1 MINHKATIS
10 ALADELQSIVGYSFS
25 QIYTQSQGLLIIEIT
40 DGKSVLFLE
49 FSTNSPY
56 DRLLLRNRHNR
67 AKANT
72 KDLFGVLVGETITN
86 INQVNEDRI
95 LVISTQT
102 HNLYFVMFG
111 HNKSDLLVTT
121 KKNKIIHSLNN
132 LDIVG
137 TKISI
142 DTNEQ
147 KDISDFD
154 GDTFFS
160 DALKKCKYYFGKYY
174 TESYLANNGLT
185 KKTLVKDINID
196 AQTENVERYYYQL
209 ARAKESYV
217 YKLSDDKYLLSL
229 IELDG
234 YELHKKCDSI
244 SEGIRTKFV
253 REVSKKRITE
263 LKKKSL
269 GKLVKLIKKDE
280 TAIQRIKKLEDG
292 ESKSEELRHFAEMLI
307 SQPNPKI
314 KSGKEIELVDWE
326 GNILKIALD
335 EKLSLIDNA
344 QKYFK
349 KSSNV
354 LKERTIAKAKLPE
367 LELQLVDKM
376 QLQATIESTDDVK
389 RLEEILVD
397 NRKILG
403 DIVERKG
410 PEIREEKFKKYELS
424 ENFVL
429 YVGKNAKNNDELTM
443 KFAKPNDI
451 WLHARGVGGSHCVI
465 RVDGREPSKGII
477 KEAAAIAA
485 FYSKAKTSHLAPVAY
500 TQKKYVSKPKGA
512 NPGAVVLRREEVVL
526 VEPYKPE

>member
-25 QIYTQSQGLLIIEIT
+25 QIYTQDKGLLILEIT
-40 DGKSVLFLE
+40 DGKSVLYLE

-95 LVISTQT
+95 LVISTPI
-102 HNLYFVMFG
+102 HNLYFVLFG

-132 LDIVG
+132 LDEIG
-137 TKISI
+137 SQISI

-147 KDISDFD
+147 KTISDFD

-174 TESYLANNGLT
+174 TDKYLELNNLS
-185 KKTLVKDINID
+185 KKTLLKDINLQEQEEKVD
-196 AQTENVERYYYQL
+196 RYYYQL

-217 YKLSDDKYLLSL
+217 YKLSEEKYLLSL
-229 IELDG
+229 IELNG
-234 YELHKKCDSI
+234 YELHKKCENI

-253 REVSKKRITE
+253 REVSKTRITE

-269 GKLVKLIKKDE
+269 GKLEKLISKDE
-280 TAIQRIKKLEDG
+280 TAIKRINNLEDG
-292 ESKSEELRHFAEMLI
+292 EVKSDELRHYAELLI

-314 KSGKEIELVDWE
+314 KSGKEIELTDWE
-326 GNILKIALD
+326 GASIKIPLD
-335 EKLSLIDNA
+335 EKLSLLDNA

-354 LKERTIAKAKLPE
+354 LKERTIAKAKLPD
-367 LELQLVDKM
+367 LELRLAEKKQLLASIA
-376 QLQATIESTDDVK
+376 QSDDVK
-389 RLEEILVD
+389 IIEEILVE

-403 DIVERKG
+403 DIVEHKG

-500 TQKKYVSKPKGA
+500 TQKKYVTKPKGA

>member
-10 ALADELQSIVGYSFS
+10 ALTDELQSIVGYKFS
-25 QIYTQSQGLLIIEIT
+25 QLYTQDKGLLIIEIT
-40 DGKSVLFLE
+40 DGKSVLYLE

-86 INQVNEDRI
+86 INQVNEDRL
-95 LVISTQT
+95 LVISTQM
-102 HNLYFVMFG
+102 HNLYFVLFG

-121 KKNKIIHSLNN
+121 KKDKIIHSLNN
-132 LDIVG
+132 LDEIG

-142 DTNEQ
+142 ETNEQ
-147 KDISDFD
+147 KSISDFD
-154 GDTFFS
+154 GETFLS

-174 TESYLANNGLT
+174 TENYLDKLGFN
-185 KKTLVKDINID
+185 KKTLLKDINLDEQEENID
-196 AQTENVERYYYQL
+196 RYYYHL

-217 YKLSDDKYLLSL
+217 YKLSEEKYLLSL
-229 IELDG
+229 IELEG
-234 YELHKKCDSI
+234 YELYKKCDNI
-244 SEGIRTKFV
+244 SGGILTKFI

-269 GKLVKLIKKDE
+269 GKLEKLIKKDSS
-280 TAIQRIKKLEDG
+280 AIQRINNLEDG
-292 ESKSEELRHFAEMLI
+292 EEKSEELRHFAELLI

-314 KSGKEIELVDWE
+314 KSGKEIELTDWDGE
-326 GNILKIALD
+326 TIKIPLD
-335 EKLSLIDNA
+335 EKINLLDNA

-367 LELQLVDKM
+367 LEL
-376 QLQATIESTDDVK
+376 
-389 RLEEILVD
+389 RLEEKRSLLNIIEKSEDAKKLEEIIVE

-500 TQKKYVSKPKGA
+500 THKKYVTKPKGA
-512 NPGAVVLRREEVVL
+512 NPGAVVVRREEVVL

>member
-10 ALADELQSIVGYSFS
+10 ALTDELQSIVGYKFS
-25 QIYTQSQGLLIIEIT
+25 QLYKQDKGLLIIEIT
-40 DGKSVLFLE
+40 DGKSDLYLE

-86 INQVNEDRI
+86 INHVNEDRI

-102 HNLYFVMFG
+102 HNLYFVLFG

-132 LDIVG
+132 LDEIG

-147 KDISDFD
+147 KSISDFD
-154 GDTFFS
+154 SETFLS
-160 DALKKCKYYFGKYY
+160 DALKKCKYYLGKYY
-174 TESYLANNGLT
+174 TENYLDKYGYS
-185 KKTLVKDINID
+185 KKTLLKEVNIEELE
-196 AQTENVERYYYQL
+196 ENVDRYYYQL

-217 YKLSDDKYLLSL
+217 YKLSEEKYLLSL
-229 IELDG
+229 IELSG
-234 YELHKKCDSI
+234 YELYKKCDDI
-244 SEGIRTKFV
+244 SGGILTKFIC
-253 REVSKKRITE
+253 EVSKTRITE

-269 GKLVKLIKKDE
+269 GKLVKLISKDE
-280 TAIQRIKKLEDG
+280 NAILRINNLEGG
-292 ESKSEELRHFAEMLI
+292 EEKSEELRHYAELLI

-314 KSGKEIELVDWE
+314 KSGKEIELLDWDGE
-326 GNILKIALD
+326 SIRIPLD
-335 EKLSLIDNA
+335 EKISLLDNA

-367 LELQLVDKM
+367 LELRLAEKRS
-376 QLQATIESTDDVK
+376 LLTTIEESEDAK
-389 RLEEILVD
+389 KLEEIIVE

-410 PEIREEKFKKYELS
+410 PEIREEKFKRYDLS

-500 TQKKYVSKPKGA
+500 THKKYVTKPKGA
-512 NPGAVVLRREEVVL
+512 NPGAVVVRREEVVL

>member
-10 ALADELQSIVGYSFS
+10 ALADELQSIVGYKFS
-25 QIYTQSQGLLIIEIT
+25 QIYTQSLGLLIIEIT
-40 DGKSVLFLE
+40 DGNSVLFLE

-56 DRLLLRNRHNR
+56 DRLLLRNKHNR

-72 KDLFGVLVGETITN
+72 KDLFGVLVGESITN
-86 INQVNEDRI
+86 ICQVNEDRI
-95 LVISTQT
+95 IVISTQN
-102 HNLYFVMFG
+102 HNLYFVLFG
-111 HNKSDLLVTT
+111 HNKSNLLITT
-121 KKNKIIHSLNN
+121 KKDKIIHSLNN
-132 LDIVG
+132 FDEIG
-137 TKISI
+137 TRISI

-147 KDISDFD
+147 KSISDFD
-154 GDTFFS
+154 ESTFFS
-160 DALKKCKYYFGKYY
+160 DALKKCKYYLGKYY
-174 TESYLANNGLT
+174 TENYLQKNSID
-185 KKTLVKDINID
+185 KKTLLKDIDISEQEEKID
-196 AQTENVERYYYQL
+196 KYYYNI
-209 ARAKESYV
+209 ARSKESFV
-217 YKLSDDKYLLSL
+217 YKISDEKYVLSL

-234 YELHKKCDSI
+234 YELHKKCESI

-263 LKKKSL
+263 LKKKSIS
-269 GKLVKLIKKDE
+269 KLEKLIKKDE
-280 TAIQRIKKLEDG
+280 TAIERINRLEDG
-292 ESKSEELRHFAEMLI
+292 EKKSDELRHYAELLI

-314 KSGKEIELVDWE
+314 KSGKEIELLDWD
-326 GNILKIALD
+326 GSNIKIPID
-335 EKLSLIDNA
+335 EKLNLLDNA

-354 LKERTIAKAKLPE
+354 LKERSIAKAKLPE
-367 LELQLVDKM
+367 LEFRLNEKNRL
-376 QLQATIESTDDVK
+376 LEAIENSNDV
-389 RLEEILVD
+389 RQLEEILV
-397 NRKILG
+397 NNIKVLG

-410 PEIREEKFKKYELS
+410 PEIREDKFKKYELS
-424 ENFVL
+424 ENFIL

-485 FYSKAKTSHLAPVAY
+485 YYSKAKTSHLAPVAY

-512 NPGAVVLRREEVVL
+512 NPGAVVVRREEVVL